1 MPEENNQQNL
11 SGAHYGNENYIT
23 WSDGSNNGSNNE
35 GNVSFWEKNK
45 QLRELQKKFYKN
57 GPLKWW
63 RILYYILIVIV
74 FLTYIWVIP
83 FNVFLQEFLL
93 IFLIIGSIIRW
104 LLFLR
109 RKNKEQIIQNK
120 RVGVVWSTVIIFIF
134 IPLNLL
140 ITGNKIYWTFNLYLK
155 SSVVNILELE
165 NNGVIDE
172 WFYKKNKDLM
182 VNEFI
187 NIANE
192 KAWYNFIWK
201 NATEAPK
208 EKLWSDFW
216 NEVVEE
222 FNTVLLEKIEI
233 WEWTY

>member
-11 SGAHYGNENYIT
+11 SGAQYGNENYIT

-109 RKNKEQIIQNK
+109 RKNKEKIIQNK
-120 RVGVVWSTVIIFIF
+120 WTWIVWSTVIMFII

-140 ITGNKIYWTFNLYLK
+140 TTNYKIYWTFNSFLK
-155 SSVVNILELE
+155 SYVVHISELE
-165 NNGVIDE
+165 NNGTLDE
-172 WFYKKNKDLM
+172 WVYEKNKDSIL
-182 VNEFI
+182 NEI
-187 NIANE
+187 LNIANE
-192 KAWYNFIWK
+192 KAWYNFIWEA
-201 NATEAPK
+201 ATEAPK
-208 EKLWSDFW
+208 QKLWSEFW
-216 NEVVEE
+216 DEVFEE
-222 FNTVLLEKIEI
+222 FNWILSEKIEN
-233 WEWTY
+233 WEWR